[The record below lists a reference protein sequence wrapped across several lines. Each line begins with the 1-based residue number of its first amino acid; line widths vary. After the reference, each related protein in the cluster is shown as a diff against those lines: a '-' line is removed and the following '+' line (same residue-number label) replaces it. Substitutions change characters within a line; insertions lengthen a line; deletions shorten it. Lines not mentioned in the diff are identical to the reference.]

1 MDSSSIVFS
10 ELKKNAGNAGKTIY
24 INTVGGKARFELPV
38 LRTPFGLSSYTDSQ
52 TGKTSYSIDLSLDN
66 PDILA
71 GVRGFEK
78 AVFDHVA
85 KNSLEILGK
94 VYTPDVIKAAD
105 LFKSNIREGKDPGKY
120 APTLRIKVLTDRNGG
135 FVPEAYNTK
144 QELVD
149 LGTLQKG
156 QKIATIVDINQIWVI
171 DNKFGMSIRLVQA
184 VLLPTNELK
193 GFAFKNIETVPESDG
208 DAPDETQ
215 D

>member
-38 LRTPFGLSSYTDSQ
+38 LRTPFGLSSYTDTQ

-66 PDILA
+66 PEILE
-71 GVRGFEK
+71 GIRKFEK

-105 LFKSNIREGKDPGKY
+105 LFKSNIREGKEPGKY
-120 APTLRIKVLTDRNGG
+120 APTLRVKILTDRNGG

-156 QKIATIVDINQIWVI
+156 QKIATIIDINQIWII
-171 DNKFGMSIRLVQA
+171 DNKFGMTIRLVQA
-184 VLLPTNELK
+184 VLLPTSELK
-193 GFAFKNIETVPESDG
+193 GFAFKHIDTTIDSGCE
-208 DAPDETQ
+208 DEAQ
-215 D
+215 DQD